1 MVRIDDAGLH
11 VGDNLTDYEVLL
23 DSASVNVVAA
33 GTRVSTFADKFIR
46 LDNMQIRKVRG
57 GLAISVY
64 NG

>member
-11 VGDNLTDYEVLL
+11 VGDNLTDYEVLI
-23 DSASVNVVAA
+23 DSASLNVMAA
-33 GTRVSTFADKFIR
+33 GVRISTLSDKFMR
-46 LDNMQIRKVRG
+46 FDNMQIRKVRG